1 MDEIEQL
8 KTKIKENEKIIEELK
23 QKLETQNTEN
33 ELIKQKIGEL
43 EVDIKEEQE
52 LSDTQNVEVIKEKK
66 FSRPIVISMLVL
78 LVLAV
83 FTIGA
88 VVIYTGTTN
97 IDIKETFNTTNTSM
111 TFTTA
116 FPGENTTANVSVF
129 NNATNARLRANL
141 SWKESSNINGVLYNI
156 SIVNDTNG
164 GILTSDFYVNAQS
177 TETRTIVW
185 SMESDSPIGTVTGIH
200 NVTRISVG

>member
-52 LSDTQNVEVIKEKK
+52 LSETQNIEVTKAKK

-116 FPGENTTANVSVF
+116 FPGENTTANV
-129 NNATNARLRANL
+129 NNIGRTSNNL
-141 SWKESSNINGVLYNI
+141 DSAML
-156 SIVNDTNG
+156 SI
-164 GILTSDFYVNAQS
+164 
-177 TETRTIVW
+177 
-185 SMESDSPIGTVTGIH
+185 
-200 NVTRISVG
+200 